1 MWPPV
6 LLVLFHIKCD
16 LLFLSAGCFE
26 VNSVRSILKPRSIGV
41 SSPDLNFIYICLH
54 NHTSKLWLQTKAVLA
69 NAQTK
74 TLLTA
79 VCWEHVFTLWL
90 YRSLLVC
97 IFDSSCKHPLQNNRA
112 SCFLASPPHFI
123 INGFLKHS
131 IRLFSSPL
139 SHAALT
145 SCSRRRERERFF
157 CAATLWAI
165 PSQAWLAWRHGC
177 LPHSLLNGSRLHY
190 QSRCLA
196 TLQQTRRPL
205 FLHI

>member
-1 MWPPV
+1 MTTNKSG
-6 LLVLFHIKCD
+6 FSECTN
-16 LLFLSAGCFE
+16 E
-26 VNSVRSILKPRSIGV
+26 N
-41 SSPDLNFIYICLH
+41 
-54 NHTSKLWLQTKAVLA
+54 T
-69 NAQTK
+69 
-74 TLLTA
+74 LTA
-79 VCWEHVFTLWL
+79 VCWEHVFALWL

-112 SCFLASPPHFI
+112 SRFLASPPHFI

-145 SCSRRRERERFF
+145 SCSHRRERERF

-196 TLQQTRRPL
+196 TLQQTCRPL